1 MTQTRGGFSARRS
14 PNGTGRL
21 AILAIAVAI
30 GLVSAPAAPQRGRDV
45 ARVAETRDC
54 INVRDIDRTRV
65 ADPETI
71 LFYMRGGDV
80 YRNDLSSRCPSLA
93 FDERFMYRV
102 TQNRICDL
110 DVITVIDDV
119 GFGFLPGASCG
130 LGKFRQI
137 SEDEAQLLAADRRD
151 RRGAGTSD

>member
-1 MTQTRGGFSARRS
+1 M
-14 PNGTGRL
+14 L
-21 AILAIAVAI
+21 AAALGATLAS
-30 GLVSAPAAPQRGRDV
+30 GPAAPQRGRDSGTG
-45 ARVAETRDC
+45 ATRDC

-65 ADPETI
+65 ADAATL
-71 LFYMRGGDV
+71 LFYMRDGDV
-80 YRNDLSSRCPSLA
+80 FRNDLSSRCPSLG
-93 FDERFMYRV
+93 FDQRFMYRV

-119 GFGFLPGASCG
+119 GFGFMPGASCG

-151 RRGAGTSD
+151 RRRDSPAN